1 MSKESRRNIVEKFIK
16 SEGIE
21 FCKEA
26 KRIFQYYE
34 LFGQE
39 NLFNIHDYLLILQD
53 IKLTGLGN
61 DEVDRLLNDILDDEN
76 GYYAYKT
83 GLVKE
88 VVDGVEVDQGQFDVL
103 KRFLIFLNKEYS
115 VK

>member
-1 MSKESRRNIVEKFIK
+1 MSKESRRNIVEKFIE
-16 SEGIE
+16 SEGIK

-26 KRIFQYYE
+26 KLIFQCYE
-34 LFGQE
+34 LFGHKS
-39 NLFNIHDYLLILQD
+39 LFNIHDYLLTLQD

-61 DEVDRLLNDILDDEN
+61 DEVDRLLNDILDNEN